1 MLATQPG
8 ICQEEGQDWRADQL
22 LADRQQS
29 LATQLENGWACRG
42 TGVQQVLLRDFQ
54 GLSSLPDSSQVNYC

>member
-8 ICQEEGQDWRADQL
+8 ICQEEGQDWRGDQL

-29 LATQLENGWACRG
+29 LATQLENGWAGRG